1 MAAVRFGCGHGAA
14 AATAV
19 VTLARLCPL
28 CMLIA
33 ETQRSRGELL
43 RRAAPL
49 ERDRL
54 AVETRIGAEYEWRCE
69 RGHDRYRATV
79 RAQLTGTACAKCRS
93 GAAAPAARREAGVA
107 FMNPGLRTRTSMTE
121 QRLRALLG
129 ERIRLHHRVNAVRVA
144 RTFFGR
150 TEVWP
155 DILVPQLRIAIEYD
169 DPGRSRRAHLGLKEA
184 SDLEKDEALREVGW
198 EVIRVRGGGLEALG
212 PNDVVCRTMGA
223 AVADEVVERM
233 RRIRGAAAVAELELV
248 AEDLPPH
255 PVHQGA
261 AAG

>member
-1 MAAVRFGCGHGAA
+1 MSAVRFACGHGAA
-14 AATAV
+14 IEQAAAV
-19 VTLARLCPL
+19 LRRPCPL

-33 ETQRSRGELL
+33 ETQRSRAELL
-43 RRAAPL
+43 RRASPP
-49 ERDRL
+49 ERRRL
-54 AVETRIGAEYEWRCE
+54 AAETRIGAEYEWRCE
-69 RGHDRYRATV
+69 RGHDRYRASV
-79 RAQLTGTACAKCRS
+79 ASQLTGTACAKCRA
-93 GAAAPAARREAGVA
+93 GAAAPAALREAGVA

-155 DILVPQLRIAIEYD
+155 DIVVPQLRIAIEYD

-184 SDLEKDEALREVGW
+184 SDVEKDEALREVGW
-198 EVIRVRGGGLEALG
+198 AVIRVRGGGLDRLG
-212 PNDVVCRTMGA
+212 PDDVVCRSITP
-223 AVADEVVERM
+223 AVADEIVERM
-233 RRIRGAAAVAELELV
+233 RRIRGADAVRALE
-248 AEDLPPH
+248 H
-255 PVHQGA
+255 A

>member
-1 MAAVRFGCGHGAA
+1 MSAVRFACGHGAA
-14 AATAV
+14 AEAAAAV
-19 VTLARLCPL
+19 LRRPCPL
-28 CMLIA
+28 CMLVA

-43 RRAAPL
+43 RRATPP
-49 ERDRL
+49 ERRRL

-79 RAQLTGTACAKCRS
+79 AAQLTGTACAKCRT
-93 GAAAPAARREAGVA
+93 GATAPAALREAGVA

-121 QRLRALLG
+121 QRLRTLLA
-129 ERIRLHHRVNAVRVA
+129 ERIRLHHRVNAVRVG

-169 DPGRSRRAHLGLKEA
+169 DPGRTRRAHLGLKEA
-184 SDLEKDEALREVGW
+184 SDLEKDDALREVGW

-212 PNDVVCRTMGA
+212 PNDVVCRGITA
-223 AVADEVVERM
+223 AVADEIVERM
-233 RRIRGAAAVAELELV
+233 RGIRGADAVRALEPAA
-248 AEDLPPH
+248 P
-255 PVHQGA
+255 G
-261 AAG
+261 